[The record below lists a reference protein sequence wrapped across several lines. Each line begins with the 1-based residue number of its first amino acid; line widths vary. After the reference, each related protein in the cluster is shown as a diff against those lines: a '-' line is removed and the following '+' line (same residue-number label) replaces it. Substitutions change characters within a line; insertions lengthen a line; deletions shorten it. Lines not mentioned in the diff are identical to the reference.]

1 MARGGIFCIE
11 GQWHRD
17 LNERGSVLPTLELL
31 ERLGRIRFIHRDA
44 ATPDELA
51 YFLDRWLL
59 RQYADYRVGF
69 FAMHGE
75 PTKLCLTERHHVDL
89 DDVADQ
95 MAGRCAGKRLY
106 FGSCSVL
113 RASDVRMREFLATT
127 GAALICGYTREV
139 DWVESAAFETVLL
152 DVLANGVYNNAAELR
167 MGSSHWAPLAAY
179 LGFRIVYA
187 NGRTWRP
194 PGRQRASAARQ
205 PAAPAVQPQVPAQG
219 GGRGGRGSRTAAS
232 R

>member
-1 MARGGIFCIE
+1 VSRGGVFCIE

-31 ERLGRIRFIHRDA
+31 ERLGRIRFIHKDA
-44 ATPDELA
+44 ATADELS
-51 YFLDRWLL
+51 YFLNRWLL

-75 PTKLCLTERHHVDL
+75 PNK
-89 DDVADQ
+89 
-95 MAGRCAGKRLY
+95 LY

-113 RASDVRMREFLATT
+113 RASDARLQEFLAET
-127 GAALICGYTREV
+127 GAGLICGYTREV

-152 DVLANGVYNNAAELR
+152 DVLANGQRLNAAELR
-167 MGSSHWAPLAAY
+167 MGSAHWAPMASY

-194 PGRQRASAARQ
+194 NRFR
-205 PAAPAVQPQVPAQG
+205 VPAQP
-219 GGRGGRGSRTAAS
+219 APVPDV
-232 R
+232 

>member
-1 MARGGIFCIE
+1 MARGGVFCIE

-31 ERLGRIRFIHRDA
+31 ERLGRIRFIHKDA
-44 ATPDELA
+44 ATPDELS
-51 YFLDRWLL
+51 YFLNRWLL

-75 PTKLCLTERHHVDL
+75 PTKLCLTDWHSVDL
-89 DDVADQ
+89 DDVAEQ
-95 MAGRCAGKRLY
+95 MAGKSDGKRLY

-113 RASDVRMREFLATT
+113 RASDSRLQDFLSET

-152 DVLANGVYNNAAELR
+152 DVLANGQRLNAAEMR
-167 MGSSHWAPLAAY
+167 MGSAHWAPMAAY

-187 NGRTWRP
+187 SGRTWRP
-194 PGRQRASAARQ
+194 NGRAR
-205 PAAPAVQPQVPAQG
+205 VPAQV
-219 GGRGGRGSRTAAS
+219 APAYDD
-232 R
+232 

>member
-1 MARGGIFCIE
+1 VARGGVFCIE

-31 ERLGRIRFIHRDA
+31 ERLGQIRFIHKDA
-44 ATPDELA
+44 ATSDELF
-51 YFLDRWLL
+51 YFLNRWLL

-75 PTKLCLTERHHVDL
+75 PGQLNLTDWHSVDL
-89 DDVADQ
+89 DDVAAQ
-95 MAGRCAGKRLY
+95 MAGRCEGKRLY

-113 RASDVRMREFLATT
+113 RASDARLQDFLAET
-127 GAALICGYTREV
+127 GAALICGFTREV

-152 DVLANGVYNNAAELR
+152 DVLANGQRLNAAEMR
-167 MGSSHWAPLAAY
+167 MGSAHWAPLASY

-194 PGRQRASAARQ
+194 TGRSR
-205 PAAPAVQPQVPAQG
+205 VPAQAT
-219 GGRGGRGSRTAAS
+219 GSQLG
-232 R
+232 

>member
-1 MARGGIFCIE
+1 VARGGVFCIE

-31 ERLGRIRFIHRDA
+31 ERLGRIRFIHKDA
-44 ATPDELA
+44 ATPDELS
-51 YFLDRWLL
+51 YFLNRWLL

-75 PTKLCLTERHHVDL
+75 PTKLCLTDWHSVDL
-89 DDVADQ
+89 DDVAEQ
-95 MAGRCAGKRLY
+95 MAGKCEGKRLY

-113 RASDVRMREFLATT
+113 RASDARLLDFLAET

-152 DVLANGVYNNAAELR
+152 DVLANGQRLNAAEMR
-167 MGSSHWAPLAAY
+167 MGSAHWAPMAAY

-187 NGRTWRP
+187 SGRTWRP
-194 PGRQRASAARQ
+194 AARAKV
-205 PAAPAVQPQVPAQG
+205 PVQAGPVYD
-219 GGRGGRGSRTAAS
+219 T
-232 R
+232 

>member
-1 MARGGIFCIE
+1 MAKGGGVFCIE

-17 LNERGSVLPTLELL
+17 LNARGSVLPTLELL
-31 ERLGRIRFIHRDA
+31 ERVGSIRFIHKDV
-44 ATPDELA
+44 ATRAELD
-51 YFLDRWLL
+51 YYLDRWLL

-75 PTKLCLTERHHVDL
+75 PNKLWLTDWESVDL
-89 DDVADQ
+89 NDVAARL
-95 MAGRCAGKRLY
+95 AGRCDGKRLY

-113 RASDVRMREFLATT
+113 RASDARLQDFLAAT
-127 GAALICGYTREV
+127 GAALVCGYTRDV

-152 DVLANGVYNNAAELR
+152 DVLANGVYINAIEKR
-167 MGSSHWAPLAAY
+167 MGSAQWASLAAY

-194 PGRQRASAARQ
+194 TVGPK
-205 PAAPAVQPQVPAQG
+205 VPAQAVG
-219 GGRGGRGSRTAAS
+219 VHDN
-232 R
+232 

>member
-1 MARGGIFCIE
+1 MARGGVFCIE

-31 ERLGRIRFIHRDA
+31 ERLGRIRFIHKDA
-44 ATPDELA
+44 ATPDELS
-51 YFLDRWLL
+51 YFLNRWLL

-75 PTKLCLTERHHVDL
+75 PTKLCLTDWHSVDL
-89 DDVADQ
+89 DDVARQ
-95 MAGRCAGKRLY
+95 MAGRCEGKRLY

-113 RASDVRMREFLATT
+113 RASDARLHDFLAET

-152 DVLANGVYNNAAELR
+152 DVLANGQRLNAAELR
-167 MGSSHWAPLAAY
+167 MGSSHWAALASY

-194 PGRQRASAARQ
+194 NRLR
-205 PAAPAVQPQVPAQG
+205 VPTQALPVDG
-219 GGRGGRGSRTAAS
+219 E
-232 R
+232 

>member
-1 MARGGIFCIE
+1 MARGGIFCVE

-31 ERLGRIRFIHRDA
+31 QRLHRIRFIHKEV
-44 ATPDELA
+44 ATEGELT

-59 RQYADYRVGF
+59 RKYVDYRVGF

-75 PTKLCLTERHHVDL
+75 PSKLCLTDRHSVDL
-89 DDVADQ
+89 SDVAAQ
-95 MAGRCAGKRLY
+95 LSGKCHDKRFY

-113 RASDVRMREFLATT
+113 KASEAKLQEFLTET
-127 GAALICGYTREV
+127 GAALICGYSRAI

-152 DVLANGVYNNAAELR
+152 DVLANGAKINSVER
-167 MGSSHWAPLAAY
+167 KMGSAPWAPLASY

-187 NGRTWRP
+187 NGNTWRP
-194 PGRQRASAARQ
+194 QARPRIPAQPGSRSRAEQ
-205 PAAPAVQPQVPAQG
+205 PAQPFVD
-219 GGRGGRGSRTAAS
+219 S
-232 R
+232 